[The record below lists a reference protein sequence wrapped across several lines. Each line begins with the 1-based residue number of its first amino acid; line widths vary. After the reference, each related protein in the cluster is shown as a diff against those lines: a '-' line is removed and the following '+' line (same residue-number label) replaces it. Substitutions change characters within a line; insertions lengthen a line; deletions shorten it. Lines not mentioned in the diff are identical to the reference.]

1 MEDITKTR
9 KVVTTF
15 ANRFYRTNK
24 DRTFAFEKAWEI
36 VKDSRPLGSRVA
48 GVSFGNRQK
57 ALTRL
62 EKYEPETVTVTLRR
76 EADNES
82 DTNAIK
88 VLVNIQNRDRYH
100 LGYLPK
106 KMASLLAP
114 LIDKGF
120 EPIASF
126 QGVTGGYE
134 EKATRGALIGIEL

>member
-1 MEDITKTR
+1 MKEITKKR

-15 ANRFYRTNK
+15 ANRFYKTIQ
-24 DRTFAFEKAWEI
+24 DRPFAFEKAWEI
-36 VKDSRPLGSRVA
+36 VKDDRPLGSRVA

-62 EKYEPETVTVTLRR
+62 EEYEPASVVVTLTR
-76 EADNES
+76 ELDNEY
-82 DTNAIK
+82 DANAIK
-88 VLVNIQNRDRYH
+88 VLVNVQDRDKYH
-100 LGYLPK
+100 LGYLPG

-120 EPIASF
+120 EPAASF
-126 QGVTGGYE
+126 KGVTGGYE